1 MKAIFFYMVLFGE
14 TKPFDVKILESSQGN
29 IVELNCKTS
38 DWYVFIMLTYYL
50 YLDNAN

>member
-14 TKPFDVKILESSQGN
+14 TKPFDVKILQSSQGN

-38 DWYVFIMLTYYL
+38 DWYVRFHYAYL
-50 YLDNAN
+50 LFVFRQC